1 MIIKYT
7 KMALK
12 TLKAYD
18 NPTRGLIRQKI
29 NGLTETPPK
38 GDTKSIKGSKT
49 EKRLRVGKYRVI
61 YEYLHEDSV
70 KILMINKID
79 TRGGVY
85 K

>member
-1 MIIKYT
+1 M
-7 KMALK
+7 LK
-12 TLKAYD
+12 SCDYSV
-18 NPTRGLIRQKI
+18 RELIRGRIK
-29 NGLTETPPK
+29 GLTEMPPK
-38 GDTKSIKGSKT
+38 GDIKNLQGSRT

-61 YEYLHEDSV
+61 FEYLNEKDI